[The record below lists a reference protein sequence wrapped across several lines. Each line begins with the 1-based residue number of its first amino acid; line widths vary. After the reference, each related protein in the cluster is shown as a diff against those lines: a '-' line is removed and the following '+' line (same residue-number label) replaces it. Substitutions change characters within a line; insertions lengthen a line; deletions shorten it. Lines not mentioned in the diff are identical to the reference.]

1 MLEQPMP
8 LPSGLTH
15 PRQPFEADE
24 FAPHAELLGFDAAD
38 GDELAGTVGVA
49 GGIAPR

>member
-1 MLEQPMP
+1 
-8 LPSGLTH
+8 
-15 PRQPFEADE
+15 
-24 FAPHAELLGFDAAD
+24 LLGFDAAD